1 MAGVLSGITV
11 LDLSRILAGPWCT
24 QLLADLGADVVK
36 VERPGTGD
44 DTRAWGP
51 PFATGVDGT
60 PSTESAYFL
69 AANRGKRSVAVD
81 FSTPEGQEI
90 IRTLAKSADVVV
102 ENLKYGDLRRYGLD
116 YETLRNLNS
125 RLIYCSITGFGQT
138 GPYRERAGYDFVIQA
153 MGGLMSI
160 TGESDGRPGGGPQ
173 KCGVPIADI
182 MTGMY
187 ATVAILGALHE
198 RQGSSEG
205 QHIDMSLLDT
215 QVGWLANHG
224 LNYLVSGTPAKRWGN
239 AHPNLCPYQS
249 FSASDGH
256 LIVAVGNDRQFRA
269 LCTVLSMPYLGVD
282 SRFATNSARLAN
294 RDSLV
299 EQIEQRLCTKGRD
312 EWLVALEE
320 AGVPAGPIN
329 TVAQALAD
337 PHVVSRGMVFSME
350 HGMGMSV
357 PQIANPIKFSRTG
370 IGYRRPP
377 PMLGEHTAEILASI
391 GMTNAS
397 LDELKASGIVH
408 GRDRYPA
415 DAG

>member
-1 MAGVLSGITV
+1 MAGVLSGIKV

-36 VERPGTGD
+36 IERPGTGD

-51 PFATGVDGT
+51 PFAEGLDGA
-60 PSTESAYFL
+60 PSAESAYFL

-81 FSTPEGQEI
+81 FSTAAGQEI
-90 IRTLAKSADVVV
+90 VRTLAKSTDVVV
-102 ENLKYGDLRRYGLD
+102 ENLKYGDMRRYGLD
-116 YETLRNLNS
+116 YESLRILNPG
-125 RLIYCSITGFGQT
+125 LIYCSITGFGQT

-160 TGESDGRPGGGPQ
+160 TGESDDRSGGGPQ
-173 KCGVPIADI
+173 KCGVPIADM

-198 RQGSSEG
+198 RQTSNSG
-205 QHIDMSLLDT
+205 QYIDMSLLDT

-224 LNYLVSGTPAKRWGN
+224 LNYMVSGKPPKRWGN

-249 FSASDGH
+249 FPASDGH

-269 LCTVLSMPYLGVD
+269 LCRVLSMPSIGID

-299 EQIEQRLCTKGRD
+299 DQIEQCLRTKSRD
-312 EWLVALEE
+312 EWLSALEE

-329 TVAQALAD
+329 TVAQALEE

-350 HGMGMSV
+350 HGIGVCV

-370 IGYRRPP
+370 IEYLRPP
-377 PMLGEHTAEILASI
+377 PILGEHTSEILESI
-391 GMTNAS
+391 GLTQKN
-397 LDELKASGIVH
+397 LEELHASGVIH
-408 GRDRYPA
+408 GRDRYPI

>member
-1 MAGVLSGITV
+1 MAGVLTGVKV

-51 PFATGVDGT
+51 PFAAGVDGT
-60 PSTESAYFL
+60 PGAESAYFL
-69 AANRGKRSVAVD
+69 AANRGKRSVGVD
-81 FSTPEGQEI
+81 FSIPDGQEI
-90 IRTLAKSADVVV
+90 VRALARSADVVV
-102 ENLKYGDLRRYGLD
+102 ENLKYGDMRRYGLH
-116 YETLRNLNS
+116 YEALRKLNP

-173 KCGVPIADI
+173 KCGVPIADM

-187 ATVAILGALHE
+187 ATVAILGAIHE
-198 RQGSSEG
+198 RHGSNEG

-269 LCTVLSMPYLGVD
+269 LCAVLSMPYVGVD

-299 EQIEQRLCTKGRD
+299 EQIEQRLRTKGRD

-337 PHVVSRGMVFSME
+337 PHIVSRGMVFSME
-350 HGMGMSV
+350 HGMGVSV
-357 PQIANPIKFSRTG
+357 PQIANPIKFSRTA
-370 IGYRRPP
+370 IDYLRPP
-377 PMLGEHTAEILASI
+377 PMLGEHTAEILASV
-391 GMTNAS
+391 GLTKAG
-397 LDELKASGIVH
+397 LEQLQASGVVH
-408 GRDRYPA
+408 GCDRYPV

>member
-1 MAGVLSGITV
+1 
-11 LDLSRILAGPWCT
+11 
-24 QLLADLGADVVK
+24 
-36 VERPGTGD
+36 
-44 DTRAWGP
+44 
-51 PFATGVDGT
+51 
-60 PSTESAYFL
+60 
-69 AANRGKRSVAVD
+69 VAVD

-116 YETLRNLNS
+116 YETLRNLNP

-160 TGESDGRPGGGPQ
+160 TGQSDDRPGGGPQ
-173 KCGVPIADI
+173 KCGVPIADM

-198 RQGSSEG
+198 RHGSNQG

-256 LIVAVGNDRQFRA
+256 LIVAVGNDRQFRVS
-269 LCTVLSMPYLGVD
+269 L
-282 SRFATNSARLAN
+282 AR
-294 RDSLV
+294 V
-299 EQIEQRLCTKGRD
+299 M
-312 EWLVALEE
+312 
-320 AGVPAGPIN
+320 GPPDCQGDGT
-329 TVAQALAD
+329 TVA
-337 PHVVSRGMVFSME
+337 
-350 HGMGMSV
+350 
-357 PQIANPIKFSRTG
+357 
-370 IGYRRPP
+370 
-377 PMLGEHTAEILASI
+377 
-391 GMTNAS
+391 
-397 LDELKASGIVH
+397 
-408 GRDRYPA
+408 RY
-415 DAG
+415 

>member
-1 MAGVLSGITV
+1 MAGVLSGIKV

-36 VERPGTGD
+36 IERPGTGD
-44 DTRAWGP
+44 DTRTWGP
-51 PFATGVDGT
+51 PFAAALDGT
-60 PSTESAYFL
+60 LSAESAYFL

-81 FSTPEGQEI
+81 FSTVAGQEI
-90 IRTLAKSADVVV
+90 VRTLAKSADIVV
-102 ENLKYGDLRRYGLD
+102 ENLKYGDMRRYGLD
-116 YETLRNLNS
+116 YESLRSLNPG
-125 RLIYCSITGFGQT
+125 LIYCSITGFGQT

-160 TGESDGRPGGGPQ
+160 TGESDDRPGGGPQ
-173 KCGVPIADI
+173 KCGVPIADM

-198 RQGSSEG
+198 RQTSNEG
-205 QHIDMSLLDT
+205 QYIDMSLLDT

-224 LNYLVSGTPAKRWGN
+224 LNYMVSGKPARRWGN

-249 FSASDGH
+249 FSTSDGH

-269 LCTVLSMPYLGVD
+269 LCRVLSIPSVGLD

-299 EQIEQRLCTKGRD
+299 GQIEQCLRTKGRD
-312 EWLVALEE
+312 EWLSALEE

-329 TVAQALAD
+329 TVAQALEE

-350 HGMGMSV
+350 HGMGVSV

-370 IGYRRPP
+370 IEYFRPP
-377 PMLGEHTAEILASI
+377 PMLGEHTLEILESI
-391 GMTNAS
+391 GLTERH
-397 LDELKASGIVH
+397 LEELRASGVIH
-408 GRDRYPA
+408 GRDWYPIN
-415 DAG
+415 AG

>member
-1 MAGVLSGITV
+1 MAGVLSGIKV

-51 PFATGVDGT
+51 PFATGMDGT
-60 PSTESAYFL
+60 PNTESAYFL

-125 RLIYCSITGFGQT
+125 RLIYCSITGFGHT

-160 TGESDGRPGGGPQ
+160 TGEPDGRPGGGPQ
-173 KCGVPIADI
+173 KCGVPIADM

-269 LCTVLSMPYLGVD
+269 LCAVLSIPYLGVD
-282 SRFATNSARLAN
+282 SRFGTNGARLAN

-357 PQIANPIKFSRTG
+357 PQIANPIKFSRTR

-391 GMTNAS
+391 GVTNAS
-397 LDELKASGIVH
+397 LDELKASG
-408 GRDRYPA
+408 
-415 DAG
+415 